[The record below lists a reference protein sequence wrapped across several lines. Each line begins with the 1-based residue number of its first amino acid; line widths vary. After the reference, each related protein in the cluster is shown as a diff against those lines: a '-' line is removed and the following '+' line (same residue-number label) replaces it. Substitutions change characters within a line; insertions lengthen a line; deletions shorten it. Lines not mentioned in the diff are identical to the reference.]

1 MSELEDILNHLE
13 TTSLEPHNDYTD
25 EFSYKDQKT
34 LWKYIKNLQKENQ
47 ELRGQ
52 IIEKNIS
59 ETEFKD
65 KLVKER
71 ERINNLVDSLNLR
84 INDYLRDKKC
94 LIDNKTNPI
103 KIKTEPY
110 NNSRSKMPLEVVS
123 VYIEPITLEFIQERL
138 DDTK

>member
-1 MSELEDILNHLE
+1 MNEFTKDRPTSEQLVELLDSEPDITICSDVVHGL
-13 TTSLEPHNDYTD
+13 DY
-25 EFSYKDQKT
+25 EYKELK
-34 LWKYIKNLQKENQ
+34 KENQ

-52 IIEKNIS
+52 LIEKNIS
-59 ETEFKD
+59 EAELKD

-84 INDYLRDKKC
+84 INGYLRDKKC

-110 NNSRSKMPLEVVS
+110 NSRSKMPLEVVS